1 MIITLSSLKGGVG
14 KSTLSL
20 MLSSV
25 LAAAG
30 AKVLL
35 VDADSQGS
43 STDWAAARESE
54 APFAVVG
61 MAHANIHKQLPT
73 IAADYDHVIIDTP
86 PRIAD
91 VTRSAILSADLVLIP
106 VSPSA
111 FDNWASDSTTSIIK
125 EAQVFKSDLLA
136 AFVISKKI
144 VGTAIANNI
153 VSALQDYEIPVLQ
166 SPVSQRVVFAE
177 CASGHTLLE
186 LEPSGTAIREIKAL
200 SDELLKFTKMEKW

>member
-1 MIITLSSLKGGVG
+1 MIIVLSSLKGGVG

-20 MLSSV
+20 MLAAF
-25 LAAAG
+25 LAAANTR
-30 AKVLL
+30 VLL

-43 STDWAAARESE
+43 STDWAAAREKE

-61 MAHANIHKQLPT
+61 MAHANIHKQLPN
-73 IAADYDHVIIDTP
+73 IAKDYDHVIIDTP

-91 VTRSAILSADLVLIP
+91 VTRSAILAADLVLIP

-111 FDNWASDSTTSIIK
+111 FDNWASDSTTGIIK
-125 EAQVFKSDLLA
+125 EAQVFKEDLLA
-136 AFVISKKI
+136 AFVVSKKI
-144 VGTAIANNI
+144 VGTAIAKNI
-153 VSALQDYEIPVLQ
+153 VSALQDYEIPVLR

-186 LEPSGTAIREIKAL
+186 LKPFGAAAKEIDAL
-200 SDELLKFTKMEKW
+200 ANEILQFVKMEKW